1 MGKQS
6 VAQKQ
11 EIVASVEALLAD
23 AQMVMA
29 IDYTALTVPEI
40 TELRNQLY
48 PTDSVCMVVKNTL
61 MRRAISDKPEWEPIG
76 DMLGGQSAFILV
88 KGDIAAAI
96 KAYRKFQ
103 KDSKKSDCRGAV
115 MNGTAYSYDQVKAI
129 GDLPSKDVLISQI
142 AGGINALATKLAIG
156 IKEVPTSLARAV
168 AALEEKQKDA
178 A

>member
-1 MGKQS
+1 
-6 VAQKQ
+6 
-11 EIVASVEALLAD
+11 
-23 AQMVMA
+23 
-29 IDYTALTVPEI
+29 

-48 PTDSVCMVVKNTL
+48 PTDSICMVVKNTL
-61 MRRAISDKPEWEPIG
+61 MRRAISDKPEWEAIG
-76 DMLGGQSAFILV
+76 DMLGGQSAFILI

-103 KDSKKSDCRGAV
+103 QGSKKSDCRGAV